1 MTEPSSIAEYVQ
13 ALKAS
18 PGLSDQV
25 VHHEILAP
33 EPAAYGRQEG
43 AWPEAVRRAMAG
55 IGIDRFYHHQIEA
68 MDRIRSGDHVVVA
81 TPTASGKS
89 LIYQLPI
96 LEKLCGDAEAR
107 ALYLAPLKALA
118 QDQMNAFQRLGR
130 HFSQPPPSVAVYD
143 GDTSAWHRGK
153 IRATPP
159 TLLMSNP
166 DMVHLALLP
175 HHHQWKLFFTHLK
188 MVVID
193 EVHTCRGLMGSHM
206 AQVFRRLQRICQ
218 VYGASPTFV
227 CCSATVSNPAQLV
240 NQLTGLDAV
249 AVSRS
254 GAPRGRRHV
263 VFVNPVDG
271 PVQAAISLLKAA
283 LHRGLRTIVYTQSR
297 KLTELMAMW
306 VSTRAGA
313 FAHRISAYRAGF
325 LPEERRQIEARLAS
339 GDLLAVIS
347 TSALELGIDIGD
359 LDLCILVGYPGSVVA
374 TWQRSGRTGRA
385 GQESA
390 LVLVAGED
398 ALDQYVM
405 RHPKVFLEKGPEA
418 AVANPHNMEVMSR
431 HLVCA
436 AAEQPLCDDE
446 PMVTPVPVMQAI
458 KALEQAGE
466 LLRSEDGRKWYA
478 ARMHP
483 HRHVDLRGAGV
494 RFTVVCK
501 DTGRSLGE
509 VDGFRA
515 FRETH
520 PGAVYLHRG
529 RTYLVDELD
538 TENRKAMVTETR
550 IDYYTRVRSVKETE
564 ILSTEAQKRVGATRV
579 CLGALRVT
587 EQITGYERVR
597 LDRRQKLNVLPLDL
611 PPLVFE
617 TEGLWFAAPR
627 NIESEIE
634 ARQLHFMGAIHA
646 VEHAAIG
653 VFPLLVMADRNDL
666 GGIST
671 PFHGQLGQ
679 AAVFI
684 YDGIPG
690 GGGLCREGFE
700 KAQALLRHTHSVV
713 HDCGCDTGC
722 PACVHSPKCG
732 SGNRPIDKAAA
743 AALLDLLIRE
753 DRSEVAGTGRQDL
766 APGGRAE
773 WPAAVGAGQID
784 GAGGGKE
791 TPRPSCV
798 GGVGKQ
804 KKGAGGRAASRR
816 QRRARRLTGDDRS
829 YRASVPRVSAPS
841 SERHYVVF
849 DIETQRSAQ
858 EVGGW
863 HRADL
868 MGISCVVLYDSKT
881 DAYETYL
888 ETQAADLIQRL
899 READLVVGF
908 NICKFDYHVLKGYT
922 DFDFAALPTLDLL
935 ANIHER
941 LGYRLSLQRLAMA
954 TLGAKK
960 TADGLQA
967 LRWWQQGRVDE
978 IVAYCR
984 EDVRLT
990 RNLYLHGREKGFL
1003 LFDNKAGQRVR
1014 VPVDFRKHSQGTA
1027 SALFPGI

>member
-18 PGLSDQV
+18 ARLSAQV

-33 EPAAYGRQEG
+33 EPAACGRQ
-43 AWPEAVRRAMAG
+43 ADDWPDAVRQAMAG
-55 IGIDRFYHHQIEA
+55 VGIDRFYRHQIEA
-68 MDRIRSGDHVVVA
+68 MDRIRSGGHVVVA

-96 LEKLCGDAEAR
+96 LEQLCGDARTR
-107 ALYLAPLKALA
+107 ALYMAPLKALA

-159 TLLMSNP
+159 TLLMTNP

-175 HHHQWKLFFTHLK
+175 HHHQWKDFFARLK

-206 AQVFRRLQRICQ
+206 AQVFRRLQRICHL
-218 VYGASPTFV
+218 YGARPTLV
-227 CCSATVSNPAQLV
+227 CCSATISNPAQLV
-240 NQLTGLDAV
+240 RQLTGLDAV

-263 VFVNPVDG
+263 VFVNPVEG
-271 PVQAAISLLKAA
+271 PVPAAIALLKAA

-306 VSTRAGA
+306 VSTGAGA

-325 LPEERRQIEARLAS
+325 LPEERRQIEGRLAS
-339 GDLLAVIS
+339 GELLAVIS

-405 RHPKVFLEKGPEA
+405 RHPREFLKKGPEA
-418 AVANPHNMEVMSR
+418 AVANPHNVAVMSR

-436 AAEQPLCDDE
+436 AAEQPLCHDE
-446 PMVTPVPVMQAI
+446 PMVTAAAAGQVI
-458 KALEQAGE
+458 RALEQAGE
-466 LLRSEDGRKWYA
+466 LLRSADGRKWYA
-478 ARMHP
+478 ARNRP
-483 HRHVDLRGAGV
+483 HRHVDLRGGGL
-494 RFTVVCK
+494 RFTVVCRE
-501 DTGRSLGE
+501 TGRSLGD

-529 RTYLVDELD
+529 RTFLVDELD
-538 TENRKAMVTETR
+538 TENRKAMVTEAR
-550 IDYYTRVRSVKETE
+550 VDYYTRVRSVKETE
-564 ILSTEAQKRVGATRV
+564 ILTTADEKPVGGTRV
-579 CLGALRVT
+579 CRGALRVT

-597 LDRRQKLNVLPLDL
+597 LDWRQKLNVLPLDL

-617 TEGLWFAAPR
+617 TEGLWFTVPR
-627 NIESEIE
+627 HIQRAIET
-634 ARQLHFMGAIHA
+634 RQLHFMGGIHA

-671 PFHGQLGQ
+671 PFHAQLGA
-679 AAVFI
+679 AAVFV

-700 KAQALLRHTHSVV
+700 KARALLGHTHAVV
-713 HDCGCDTGC
+713 HDCGCDAGC
-722 PACVHSPKCG
+722 PACVQSPKCG

-743 AALLDLLIRE
+743 AALLGLLTEENRTAAGATAGHGAAPAVRE
-753 DRSEVAGTGRQDL
+753 KRTAAAEAG
-766 APGGRAE
+766 PM
-773 WPAAVGAGQID
+773 D
-784 GAGGGKE
+784 GAECSKAAHRPGPGRDAGK
-791 TPRPSCV
+791 
-798 GGVGKQ
+798 G
-804 KKGAGGRAASRR
+804 KKGAGGRASSRR
-816 QRRARRLTGDDRS
+816 LRRIRRLTGGDPS
-829 YRASVPRVSAPS
+829 LGAPAPKGLPPS
-841 SERHYVVF
+841 SDRRYVVF

-868 MGISCVVLYDSKT
+868 MGISCAVLYDSET
-881 DAYETYL
+881 DDYETYL
-888 ETQAADLIQRL
+888 EDRATEFIDRL
-899 READLVVGF
+899 QQVDLVVGF
-908 NICKFDYHVLKGYT
+908 NICKFDYRVLNGYT
-922 DFDFAALPTLDLL
+922 DFDFTTLPTLDLL
-935 ANIHER
+935 VSIHER

-954 TLGAKK
+954 TLGAEK

-967 LRWWQQGRVDE
+967 LKWWREGRIDE

-990 RNLYLHGREKGFL
+990 RDLYWHGRDKGFL

-1014 VPVDFRKHSQGTA
+1014 VPVDFS
-1027 SALFPGI
+1027 